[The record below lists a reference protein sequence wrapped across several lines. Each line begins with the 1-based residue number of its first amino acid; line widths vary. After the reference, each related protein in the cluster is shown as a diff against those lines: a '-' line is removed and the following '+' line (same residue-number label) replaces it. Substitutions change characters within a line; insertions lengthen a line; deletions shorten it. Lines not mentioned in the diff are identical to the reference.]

1 MRAPSSLL
9 SPPRLDRIHSY
20 RSSAR
25 HPKRGTVQINLLKAS
40 VEKWER
46 RALAKGPRE
55 RAVLK
60 KLATTPKG
68 RIRRLNSCAGSKFR
82 ERSSRKEGRRMEE
95 KMSAT
100 RMIRRTVQRSS
111 PLPFFFASEL
121 GCSGDRLSRLPA
133 RNDAISAPWK

>member
-1 MRAPSSLL
+1 M
-9 SPPRLDRIHSY
+9 
-20 RSSAR
+20 
-25 HPKRGTVQINLLKAS
+25 
-40 VEKWER
+40 EKWEG

-82 ERSSRKEGRRMEE
+82 ERSSRKEGGKDGGEDE
-95 KMSAT
+95 CDKDDST
-100 RMIRRTVQRSS
+100 NGQTLFS
-111 PLPFFFASEL
+111 PPLFFASEL

-133 RNDAISAPWK
+133 RNDAISAPWPWK